1 MYLLEWEHAKT
12 FVHAGAVGEESGQ
25 GRLKEEAE
33 GECVVTHSL
42 LEERVATSFA
52 NDQIGPLHHHDRY
65 EEGRVAGVLE
75 LFTGVV
81 GLHINEIISFQNMS
95 GNRLN
100 LINEIKRDRGVVHS
114 QIGYTDFKSSKKFLD
129 FFRIFGFF
137 EFFGFFGFFSGFFGC
152 TRVL

>member
-1 MYLLEWEHAKT
+1 MYLLEWEHAES

-81 GLHINEIISFQNMS
+81 GLHINKIISFKNMS

-114 QIGYTDFKSSKKFLD
+114 QIGYTDFKSSKISLGLLD
-129 FFRIFGFF
+129 FSDFSDFFIFFRFFWAVRGFY
-137 EFFGFFGFFSGFFGC
+137 E
-152 TRVL
+152 